1 VIPLPATVTL
11 KGIWAAIIAL
21 AFAILLALL
30 GVQTVR
36 IEGFKIWPLSIE
48 GWKPKAERLQ
58 HDLDAVKAAQ
68 QVALEK
74 AQAAKAK
81 AELDYKN
88 LAETTDA
95 NEQKAR
101 ADAMAGAERYITDH
115 RVRPQAAGGSA
126 GRTAPAAEDH
136 GATGG
141 NSAGAAPE
149 LDEVTVT
156 ADDIRICTVNTT
168 RLEAVRDW
176 AIDLSS
182 PASSPTH

>member
-1 VIPLPATVTL
+1 MPYLPATVTL
-11 KGIWAAIIAL
+11 KGIWAALIAL

-30 GVQTVR
+30 AVQTVR
-36 IEGFKIWPLSIE
+36 IEGFKIWPLGIE

-101 ADAMAGAERYITDH
+101 TDAMADAERYIAGH
-115 RVRPQAAGGSA
+115 RVRSQAAGGAA
-126 GRTAPAAEDH
+126 GRTAAPAEDH
-136 GATGG
+136 GTASGD
-141 NSAGAAPE
+141 SASPAPE

-176 AIDLSS
+176 AVGLSS
-182 PASSPTH
+182 PTPSPTH